1 MQRRGFIFIYFS
13 YGRVVSSE
21 RDESNAEK
29 RKRSMEFRW
38 WQALLCAKE
47 LFVPLN
53 HSLCLSLSCSYRSQ
67 LRFGAVFCSVEL
79 GRMWTPPQA
88 LRKCPPFFTIIT
100 MMPLSVSRTVKTVT
114 ACVIRTGWPFQKA
127 FQWKCF
133 FNGVPAGTLLIMCMN
148 CSILSLPTKATPNV
162 IGQNATSI
170 FFNCK

>member
-1 MQRRGFIFIYFS
+1 MAGEGVLLTWKRREQCGWREKEHRIQVMAGIALCEGAFS
-13 YGRVVSSE
+13 L
-21 RDESNAEK
+21 
-29 RKRSMEFRW
+29 W
-38 WQALLCAKE
+38 IT
-47 LFVPLN
+47 
-53 HSLCLSLSCSYRSQ
+53 LCLSLARSYRSQ
-67 LRFGAVFCSVEL
+67 FRFGSVFCSVEL

-88 LRKCPPFFTIIT
+88 LRKCPLLLTVIT